1 MVLPAQPMTGV
12 RLRDSVGGGG
22 MVVITRNKWGLDA
35 KIKESKSGGVGSS
48 EKAVKSWGHSEI
60 F

>member
-1 MVLPAQPMTGV
+1 MTGV